1 MHQLLQKEEHHLDY
15 SQPIPLKLK
24 AQLVVVVQVGRENC
38 MTCWS
43 MQNPKPTT
51 MYQGVGMF
59 VNDVIIKDVQI
70 ILRMEGYVSDMVQ
83 SGRLAAKR
91 VVSTMPS
98 KEECV

>member
-15 SQPIPLKLK
+15 SQTVPLKLK

-91 VVSTMPS
+91 VVSTILS